1 MGWEVKGMLRRQNML
16 GDGMESSILNIA
28 QRGVSLLCVVGPVSC
43 YGETVVIQV
52 MP

>member
-1 MGWEVKGMLRRQNML
+1 ML